1 MRETATPLLGRNAQ
15 PHVCAHYH
23 VTSSAT
29 ARVAVCEL
37 ATRRAVRAPPSAPRA
52 PPPARRASYAE
63 KPCTFQLDDVA
74 EKKEKLIGAHRGGR
88 DASVAGRTGQRCR
101 GDRTVTIA
109 PRAHLYLRPTGGVTG
124 RFLR

>member
-29 ARVAVCEL
+29 AWVAVCEL

-74 EKKEKLIGAHRGGR
+74 EKKKNSSALIVAAATLPWRVEPASGAAATARSPSPLVPISTSAR
-88 DASVAGRTGQRCR
+88 LAA
-101 GDRTVTIA
+101 
-109 PRAHLYLRPTGGVTG
+109 
-124 RFLR
+124 